1 MAGRE
6 IKDSERAWTF
16 AIIGLVLLAGTLSYF
31 RQGPSA
37 TPHGTSA
44 EVPTIDPATVPLATG
59 EEPLPQLFIRSGCP
73 SCHTIPGIPGAE
85 GRVGPKLALGS
96 TGPQRLADPKYR
108 GEATTVREYIQE
120 SVLAPSAYVVP
131 GFPDRVMPQWY
142 GQKLSAGA
150 VDKIAAYLEQ
160 VRDDGA
166 SGPALP
172 SHQ

>member
-6 IKDSERAWTF
+6 IKDSEQAWTF
-16 AIIGLVLLAGTLSYF
+16 AIIGLILLAGTLSYF
-31 RQGPSA
+31 QQEPSA
-37 TPHGTSA
+37 TQQGTSA
-44 EVPTIDPATVPLATG
+44 EVPTIDPARVPLATG
-59 EEPLPQLFIRSGCP
+59 EEPLPQLFVKSGCP

-96 TGPQRLADPKYR
+96 TGAQRLADPNYR

-120 SVLAPSAYVVP
+120 SILAPSAYVVP
-131 GFPDRVMPQWY
+131 GFPDRVMPRWY

-160 VRDDGA
+160 VRDDG
-166 SGPALP
+166 SPGPALP
-172 SHQ
+172 SRH